1 MQLTAPARSHPA
13 PAGFMSRRILRLPS
27 VELLTGFK
35 RAHIY
40 SLISQG
46 RFPQSIQLGPR
57 AVGWDSF
64 AVDKWVEDRI
74 SGESPHPSTVGGENQ

>member
-1 MQLTAPARSHPA
+1 MQLTDMSRSHPA
-13 PAGFMSRRILRLPS
+13 SAGIIGRRILRLPS

-40 SLISQG
+40 NLIRQG
-46 RFPQSIQLGPR
+46 RFPSSIQLGPR

-64 AVDKWVEDRI
+64 AVENWVEDRI
-74 SGESPHPSTVGGENQ
+74 SGISTRRSDACGEIL